1 MLARFGPVAT
11 LAFALAGVGTT
22 AARASDMAHC
32 ADDSVRTTVLTRQ
45 KLAAIE
51 GYCARILSGRPT
63 AADRQKASFYR
74 GLVRFLDVVQNGAEL
89 KPGRHGSIPAYAP
102 PTLKEVEPALADVET
117 AIGLDGPLRPEAL
130 QLRVTINQTIGRH
143 SEASADLD
151 LAMRASPADP
161 TPFVQRALE
170 QERAGAINAALD
182 RALELD
188 PRLGTALWARG
199 DLLRRIGHL
208 VRARVDYDAAA
219 GLGPP
224 FRRLAL
230 THKSEVELRSGNLRA
245 AYDDLIAS
253 TREKNDLPGAE
264 ANAANAELLVRAG
277 DLALDKLKEPD
288 VAEGHYREAA
298 KLAPRNWNA
307 SLGLA
312 RVAEERGNRDGAI
325 AIYRRI
331 VESTRATPRLL
342 ERVLASYRLRLLT
355 QPLPKL
361 RQGLFRPAFD
371 IGANTGHGS
380 PDGLRRMAFVIGVSD
395 YTELS
400 SLPNARRDAAVVAN
414 ALAEMGFDTVEIAR
428 PLPARLHQKHAGSRT
443 RKRGAARRVTSSA
456 QAARRARPSG

>member
-1 MLARFGPVAT
+1 M
-11 LAFALAGVGTT
+11 
-22 AARASDMAHC
+22 
-32 ADDSVRTTVLTRQ
+32 
-45 KLAAIE
+45 
-51 GYCARILSGRPT
+51 
-63 AADRQKASFYR
+63 
-74 GLVRFLDVVQNGAEL
+74 
-89 KPGRHGSIPAYAP
+89 
-102 PTLKEVEPALADVET
+102 
-117 AIGLDGPLRPEAL
+117 
-130 QLRVTINQTIGRH
+130 
-143 SEASADLD
+143 
-151 LAMRASPADP
+151 
-161 TPFVQRALE
+161 
-170 QERAGAINAALD
+170 
-182 RALELD
+182 
-188 PRLGTALWARG
+188 
-199 DLLRRIGHL
+199 
-208 VRARVDYDAAA
+208 
-219 GLGPP
+219 
-224 FRRLAL
+224 
-230 THKSEVELRSGNLRA
+230 
-245 AYDDLIAS
+245 
-253 TREKNDLPGAE
+253 
-264 ANAANAELLVRAG
+264 RAG

-288 VAEGHYREAA
+288 VAEKHYREAA

-428 PLPARLHQKHAGSRT
+428 PLPARLHQKHAGGRT

-456 QAARRARPSG
+456 RAARRARPSG